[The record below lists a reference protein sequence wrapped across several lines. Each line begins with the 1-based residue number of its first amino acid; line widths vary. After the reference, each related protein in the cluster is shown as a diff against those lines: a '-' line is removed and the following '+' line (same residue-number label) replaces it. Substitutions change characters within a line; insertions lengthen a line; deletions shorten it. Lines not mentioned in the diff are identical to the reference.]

1 MRSTV
6 PSLQQKELLDE
17 LAILSREQADALEHA
32 TYFRMTP
39 EEANRYDQR
48 AGRMNKICSMLNQL
62 KAT

>member
-1 MRSTV
+1 MRGTV

-39 EEANRYDQR
+39 EEANQYDQR

-62 KAT
+62 KAS

>member
-48 AGRMNKICSMLNQL
+48 AGRMNKICSM
-62 KAT
+62 